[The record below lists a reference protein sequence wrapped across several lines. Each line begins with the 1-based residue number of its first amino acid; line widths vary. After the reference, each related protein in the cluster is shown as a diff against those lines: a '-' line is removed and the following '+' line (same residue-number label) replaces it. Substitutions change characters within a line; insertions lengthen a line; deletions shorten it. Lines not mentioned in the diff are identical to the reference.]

1 METDNF
7 SFVHNN
13 LYVEQPVLVS
23 VVVTCFNYEN
33 FITQTLDSILMQHA
47 NFKVEILINDDASA
61 DKSALILQ
69 EYERNYPNLFKIIY
83 QKENQYSKGIKPWFD
98 ILFPQAKGK
107 YIALCEGDD
116 YWTDPFKLQKQV
128 DFLENNTDVNI
139 CFHRASLLKNGI
151 YSLHEIPDN
160 IENETFSFIELLRH
174 YNFITTA
181 SVLFR
186 KPENFIIPSRFSNI
200 PFGDLGLY
208 QLITMDNKKIY
219 CLNEVM
225 SVYRI
230 HDKGV
235 WSGLSQLDAHTK
247 YLAFY
252 NNIYEGLNTA
262 EKKVVLQKIK
272 NISVK
277 ISKLRFPKNRF
288 FQKIYSGKLL
298 LKNLLK

>member
-1 METDNF
+1 
-7 SFVHNN
+7 
-13 LYVEQPVLVS
+13 
-23 VVVTCFNYEN
+23 
-33 FITQTLDSILMQHA
+33 
-47 NFKVEILINDDASA
+47 
-61 DKSALILQ
+61 
-69 EYERNYPNLFKIIY
+69 
-83 QKENQYSKGIKPWFD
+83 
-98 ILFPQAKGK
+98 
-107 YIALCEGDD
+107 
-116 YWTDPFKLQKQV
+116 
-128 DFLENNTDVNI
+128 
-139 CFHRASLLKNGI
+139 
-151 YSLHEIPDN
+151 
-160 IENETFSFIELLRH
+160 
-174 YNFITTA
+174 
-181 SVLFR
+181 
-186 KPENFIIPSRFSNI
+186 
-200 PFGDLGLY
+200 
-208 QLITMDNKKIY
+208 
-219 CLNEVM
+219 M